1 MKLLSD
7 ILYGVRLTQTVG
19 TTNLAV
25 EAITADSRQ
34 VRKNG
39 LFVAIKGTQ
48 TDGHQYIG
56 KAIELGATAIV
67 CEEMPDELLE
77 KITYIKVAQAATA
90 LGLLA
95 SNFYDNPSEKIQV
108 IGITGTNGKT
118 TTVTLLFNLFK
129 NLGYKCGLLST
140 VVNRIHDEVI
150 PATHTTPDQVEL
162 NRLLALMAE
171 KGCRFC
177 FMEVSSH
184 AVDQKRIAGVQ
195 YAAAVFSNITHDHL
209 DYHKTFDNYIKAK
222 KAFFDELPESAFAI
236 VNKDDFHGEIMV
248 QNTRAKV
255 VYFAIKNTAE
265 VKCKIVEN
273 DFNGLLLNINGKEV
287 WTKLVGMF
295 NAYNITA
302 AYAVASRF
310 HKDEM
315 EVLTAL
321 SVLNAAEG
329 RFDVLQSGNGVR
341 AIVDYAH
348 TPDAL
353 KNVLQT
359 IREIRTEG
367 NQVITVVGCGGDRDR
382 AKRPIMATIASELSD
397 KVVLTSDNPRTE
409 DPDQILAEMMTGV
422 PRQLVRNVLAIT
434 DRTQAIKTA
443 LSLAGKGDIVLVA
456 GKGHEKY
463 QEIKGVKH
471 PFDDKKV
478 IEEIFKTYQD

>member
-7 ILYGVRLTQTVG
+7 ILYGVRLTETRG

-25 EAITADSRQ
+25 EGITADSRL

-39 LFVAIKGTQ
+39 LFVAIRGTQ
-48 TDGHQYIG
+48 VDGHQYIA
-56 KAIELGATAIV
+56 KAVELGAVAIV
-67 CEEMPDELLE
+67 CEEIPEYFSE
-77 KITYIKVAQAATA
+77 KVTYIKVASSPAAM
-90 LGLLA
+90 GLIA
-95 SNFYDNPSEKIQV
+95 SNFYDNPSEKINV

-118 TTVTLLFNLFK
+118 TTVTLLFNLFR

-140 VVNRIHDEVI
+140 VENRIHDEII
-150 PATHTTPDQVEL
+150 PATHTTPDQAEL
-162 NRLLALMAE
+162 NRLLALMVE
-171 KGCRFC
+171 KGCKFC

-184 AVDQKRIAGVQ
+184 AVDQKRIAGVR

-222 KAFFDELPESAFAI
+222 KQFFDDLPDTAVSFI
-236 VNKDDFHGEIMV
+236 NKDDYHGEIMV
-248 QNTRAKV
+248 QNTRSKV
-255 VYFAIKNTAE
+255 VFYAVKTPAD

-273 DFNGLLLNINGKEV
+273 DFNGLLLNINGTEV
-287 WTKLVGMF
+287 WTKLVGIF
-295 NAYNITA
+295 NAYNVTA
-302 AYAVASRF
+302 AYAVASYF
-310 HKDEM
+310 HKDQL

-321 SVLNAAEG
+321 SVLLPAEG
-329 RFDVLQSGNGVR
+329 RFDVIQASNGVR

-359 IREIRTEG
+359 IREIRNE
-367 NQVITVVGCGGDRDR
+367 NEKVITVVGCGGDRDR
-382 AKRPIMATIASELSD
+382 SKRPIMAAIACEFSD
-397 KVVLTSDNPRTE
+397 KVVLTSDNPRSE
-409 DPDQILAEMMTGV
+409 DPDQILSEMMTGV
-422 PRQLVRNVLAIT
+422 PRKLLKDVLTIS
-434 DRTQAIKTA
+434 DRASAIKTA

-471 PFDDKKV
+471 PFDDKKI
-478 IEEIFKTYQD
+478 IEEIFKTYQE